1 MHVGKT
7 VGSVLRIE
15 KTSIHD
21 GDGLRTVLFLKGC
34 PLRCIWCSTPE
45 SQSPLPEI
53 GRLAEK
59 CTSCGACVNVCKSGA
74 LAVDSG
80 RVTHDRKKCVGCF
93 ECVKICPNSAI
104 KPYGMKMT
112 SAQAV
117 REIAKDEIFYF
128 HSGGG
133 VTISGGEP
141 LDQTDFV
148 REVLEGCRE
157 RGINR
162 ALESGFFAPWE
173 KVEKLLPLINLLH
186 TDLKHADPAE
196 HKKLTGADNKLILDN
211 IKRADTS
218 PYSFELVV
226 RTPLIPGINDSE
238 KALALSAEF
247 VKSLRKL
254 KFMEFLAYHRYGTET
269 YKNMGI
275 EYPLWE
281 IKTPDREFMLAKAR
295 FFKDIAKVPVR
306 INGIPVD

>member
-53 GRLAEK
+53 GRVAEK
-59 CTSCGACVNVCKSGA
+59 CIGCGACIAACKNSA
-74 LAVDSG
+74 LAIDSG
-80 RVTHDRKKCVGCF
+80 RIVHNRKKCTGCF
-93 ECVKICPNSAI
+93 ECIKVCPSSAI

-112 SAQAV
+112 SEEAV

-148 REVLEGCRE
+148 REVLEGCRD

-162 ALESGFFAPWE
+162 ALETGFFAPWE

-186 TDLKHADPAE
+186 TDLKHADPQQ
-196 HKKLTGADNKLILDN
+196 HKKLTGVDNKLIMDN
-211 IKRADTS
+211 IKKADES
-218 PYSFELVV
+218 SYSFDLVV
-226 RTPLIPGINDSE
+226 RTPLIPGINDSDD
-238 KALALSAEF
+238 ALALSAEF
-247 VKSLRKL
+247 VKGLKKLR
-254 KFMEFLAYHRYGTET
+254 FMEFLAYHRFGTET

-275 EYPLWE
+275 EYPLSD
-281 IKTPDREFMLAKAR
+281 IKTPDREYMLAKAK
-295 FFKDIAKVPVR
+295 FFKSIAKVPVR
-306 INGIPVD
+306 INGQPVE